1 MNRVVLNA
9 GGQKPGEEVMRI
21 AVFGAGGVGGYFG
34 GRLALAGEDVV
45 FIARGAHLQA
55 MRTQGLRV
63 ESLKGNFMVPAVQAT
78 DNPAEVGPVD
88 VVLVAVKTWQVPEA
102 AQAIHSMVGPET
114 CVVPLQNGLEAP
126 AQLAAVLGTQHVL
139 GGTCVISC
147 SIAAPG
153 YIQHV
158 GLEPSVSFGALDHR
172 ASPRAER
179 LRHAFMGAEVGA
191 VIPADIQVAIWEK
204 FMAIRFGPV
213 GAVARAPAGVLRSV
227 PETRLMIEQA
237 CHETLAVARAR
248 GIPLAEDSP
257 AKTMAA
263 LDTVPPGIIASLQRD
278 IAEGRPSELEALTG
292 ALVRLGAE
300 VGVATPLHAFLYHSL
315 LPQELRARGQVLFA
329 L

>member
-1 MNRVVLNA
+1 
-9 GGQKPGEEVMRI
+9 
-21 AVFGAGGVGGYFG
+21 VFGAGGVGGYFG

-45 FIARGAHLQA
+45 FIARGAHLQV

-63 ESLKGNFMVPAVQAT
+63 DSLKGNFTVPAVQAT
-78 DNPAEVGPVD
+78 DNPAEVERVD

-102 AQAIHSMVGPET
+102 AQAIRPMVGLET

-126 AQLAAVLGTQHVL
+126 AQLAALLGTQHVL
-139 GGTCVISC
+139 GGTCVISS

-153 YIQHV
+153 YIRHV
-158 GLEPSVSFGALDHR
+158 GLDPSVSFGPLDHGI
-172 ASPRAER
+172 SPGAER
-179 LRHAFMGAEVGA
+179 LRQAFMGAEVSA
-191 VIPADIQVAIWEK
+191 VIPADIRVAIWEK

-213 GAVARAPAGVLRSV
+213 GAVARAPVGVLRSV

-237 CHETLAVARAR
+237 CHETLAVAQAR

-257 AKTMAA
+257 AKTMAS

-278 IAEGRPSELEALTG
+278 IGEGRPSELEALTG
-292 ALVRLGAE
+292 ALVRLGAA

-315 LPQELRARGQVLFA
+315 LPQELRARGQVRFA